1 MKYMLALDQG
11 TTSSRAIIFN
21 RQSGIVAIAQ
31 RSHSNLSQARLG
43 GTRSSEI
50 WKTQLK
56 VARAALRKAGLK
68 AQDIAGIGITNQR
81 ETTVAWNRA
90 TGQPIG
96 PAIVWQ
102 DRRTA
107 SFCDELRAD
116 GMASMIQ
123 KKTGL
128 VLDAYFS
135 GTKMRWILHH
145 VKGAKKLAR
154 KANWLWHDDSWLLQ
168 NLSQG
173 KHHMTD
179 ATNASHLAD
188 GYRQGGLDAKLWNCS
203 EYRIRP
209 FPKFDPPV
217 KFILKPPC

>member
-31 RSHSNLSQARLG
+31 KEFTQIYPKPGWVEHDP
-43 GTRSSEI
+43 SEI
-50 WKTQLK
+50 WETQLK

-145 VKGAKKLAR
+145 VKGAKKIGQGR
-154 KANWLWHDDSWLLQ
+154 QTGFWHD
-168 NLSQG
+168 
-173 KHHMTD
+173 
-179 ATNASHLAD
+179 
-188 GYRQGGLDAKLWNCS
+188 
-203 EYRIRP
+203 
-209 FPKFDPPV
+209 
-217 KFILKPPC
+217 